1 MKYELNL
8 KPINRSHNYN
18 VSTAAF
24 TKANHCKP
32 FPPTINHLA
41 ELQTDRRQGY
51 IANAAS
57 LPVYRPPF
65 KLDFCEDESPPVR
78 SLMPHYRYHQF
89 GQKLSNE
96 ITYLPNFK
104 PAGKKSPRHEGL
116 LHNVTTL
123 RAGSPDTPYRHTCGK
138 YVANGV
144 SVQLLSA
151 AKVAA
156 IAIRIRLPVL
166 LAYMLPFAYR
176 LRPLDLFRK
185 LFPISVRAVYEFEA
199 QPNSGELSISANEI
213 LTVVR
218 EGVQGGWLEG
228 RNAKGQHG
236 LFPES
241 YVAAALQHHSPS
253 AFAVEENWNT
263 SQASHYSQLLIP
275 ANEQQLH
282 DVAAPPMFVPTFHD
296 DDDFDEWTDDDE
308 EFSGSVLNMADNP
321 EIQNY
326 ISCNPATK
334 GDVLIKQATVRM
346 KNINRQVVFPFV
358 LQFSNFVK
366 SGMEDYILLAS
377 KFTAKAEEH
386 HEIILT
392 LDGAEWIP
400 VAQPYYCI
408 VDKPKKESKLKGLKS
423 FIAYSYA
430 EMQVK
435 ELASSALTTLSLV
448 SRRYKH
454 FDWLYERMSS
464 KYILIPL
471 PPLPEKQVAGRY
483 EEDFIEHRKTFCKF
497 GSIKYAGILEQKVDN
512 FTRSMRSF
520 EESVNFMYNR
530 VSETHKRLAGPYK
543 TNWQKMGEACTGL
556 CRSFDINPSSKNE
569 KVIIALKETAKA
581 LHWVGDEHEKLAKK
595 SLDPLL
601 DALYSYKG
609 MLACIPDIVNVH
621 RSAISKLRENEKLAI
636 EGRVSSADMDQV
648 KERVDSISYMMLAE
662 IAFQSHEL
670 GEDFKSMMATYLE
683 SQENST

>member
-1 MKYELNL
+1 M
-8 KPINRSHNYN
+8 
-18 VSTAAF
+18 T
-24 TKANHCKP
+24 
-32 FPPTINHLA
+32 
-41 ELQTDRRQGY
+41 Q
-51 IANAAS
+51 
-57 LPVYRPPF
+57 
-65 KLDFCEDESPPVR
+65 
-78 SLMPHYRYHQF
+78 
-89 GQKLSNE
+89 
-96 ITYLPNFK
+96 
-104 PAGKKSPRHEGL
+104 
-116 LHNVTTL
+116 
-123 RAGSPDTPYRHTCGK
+123 
-138 YVANGV
+138 
-144 SVQLLSA
+144 
-151 AKVAA
+151 
-156 IAIRIRLPVL
+156 
-166 LAYMLPFAYR
+166 
-176 LRPLDLFRK
+176 
-185 LFPISVRAVYEFEA
+185 VRAVYEFEA

-241 YVAAALQHHSPS
+241 YVVKIDTSLTPPEAAALQHHSPS

-346 KNINRQVVFPFV
+346 KNINR
-358 LQFSNFVK
+358 FSNFVK

-423 FIAYSYA
+423 FIAYS
-430 EMQVK
+430 VK
-435 ELASSALTTLSLV
+435 SSLSGIQV

-483 EEDFIEHRKTFCKF
+483 EEDFIEHRKNILQIWVNKICRHPVLSKSDMWIHFVTCTDEKKWKNGKRKAEKDEYVGGNFLY
-497 GSIKYAGILEQKVDN
+497 SITVPNQPLDSNDVEQKVDN

-683 SQENST
+683 SQGEFYMNIGNQLNNLARNFNFEMNL